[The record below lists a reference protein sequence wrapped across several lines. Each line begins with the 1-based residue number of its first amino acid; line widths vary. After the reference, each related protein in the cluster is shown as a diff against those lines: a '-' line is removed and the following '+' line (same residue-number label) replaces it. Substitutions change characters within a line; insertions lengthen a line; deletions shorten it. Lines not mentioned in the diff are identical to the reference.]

1 MEKAASVLGL
11 AESGRLREGSCEVA
25 RRLGCSPGAE
35 VRVNYSFKVKGL
47 VPRMSSNLVQILFLL
62 GMDST

>member
-1 MEKAASVLGL
+1 MEKSTSMLGL
-11 AESGRLREGSCEVA
+11 EESGRLHEGSREVA
-25 RRLGCSPGAE
+25 RWLGCSPGAE

-62 GMDST
+62 GMDYT